1 MSACVSSYHLC
12 YLALVEVDSR
22 WQVGDRN
29 RQKRKQNCR
38 KKWGSPASSECESN
52 LDGIENV
59 KMSQNGSSCVNINK
73 CVDFIK

>member
-12 YLALVEVDSR
+12 YLALVEIDSR

-38 KKWGSPASSECESN
+38 KKWGSPASLECESN
-52 LDGIENV
+52 LD
-59 KMSQNGSSCVNINK
+59 VN
-73 CVDFIK
+73 